1 MKKIFVSN
9 VVKLLQEINN
19 AESSLIWIN
28 QGESNIGL
36 KLYQITRKQRW
47 IIENKYEREEKLNI
61 KHLNLPIYGYFIKK
75 KKEKIPLVNIF
86 YSEEISQHHKNVEA
100 KIFQIPGQCNELCTI
115 TFPIRAERDKSST
128 LTNPMHTP
136 CTYTSPSI
144 NRISPP
150 SIAGPKSNVEY
161 LIRTVERAFVTR
173 ISKNFSSRNLR
184 I

>member
-47 IIENKYEREEKLNI
+47 IIENKYEREEKSNI
-61 KHLNLPIYGYFIKK
+61 KHLNLPIYGYKK
-75 KKEKIPLVNIF
+75 KKRKNSSRQYLL
-86 YSEEISQHHKNVEA
+86 SEEISQHHKNVEA

-136 CTYTSPSI
+136 LYVH
-144 NRISPP
+144 ISLDKSHLAAEYRRPP
-150 SIAGPKSNVEY
+150 SQNQT
-161 LIRTVERAFVTR
+161 LNTW
-173 ISKNFSSRNLR
+173 
-184 I
+184 

>member
-47 IIENKYEREEKLNI
+47 IIENKYEREEKSNI

-86 YSEEISQHHKNVEA
+86 YPKKSLN
-100 KIFQIPGQCNELCTI
+100 TI
-115 TFPIRAERDKSST
+115 KTWRQRFSKSPA
-128 LTNPMHTP
+128 NAMNYVP
-136 CTYTSPSI
+136 
-144 NRISPP
+144 
-150 SIAGPKSNVEY
+150 
-161 LIRTVERAFVTR
+161 
-173 ISKNFSSRNLR
+173 
-184 I
+184 